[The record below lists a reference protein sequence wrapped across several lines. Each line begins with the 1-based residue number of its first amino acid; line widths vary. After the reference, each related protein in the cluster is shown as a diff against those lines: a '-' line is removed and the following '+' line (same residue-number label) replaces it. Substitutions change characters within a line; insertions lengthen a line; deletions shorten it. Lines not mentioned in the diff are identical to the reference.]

1 MVTVGVVAEYNPFHN
16 GHKYQLEQARK
27 MGATHIVCVMSGTAV
42 QRGDIAVFSKYE
54 RANAALKN
62 GADLVIEL
70 PCPYSCAGAEIFAK
84 SAVSLLG
91 GLGENVV
98 NGISFG
104 CESDDIDMLN
114 KAAEISQ
121 KLKDSQEVRQ
131 FLSEGMTY
139 PQALKAAAEKT
150 GGKELGVFFDKPNNV
165 LAAEYIKSAKTIA
178 PWIKPMPVKRE
189 GTDHDSCEYSGN
201 IASATYVRQLV
212 RSKKSISDFVPYG
225 FEHCT
230 PSFIENADKALLLRY
245 MTASREDVLDLPDC
259 GIDIANRFF
268 AAVNSNPKTTGE
280 FAEIIKSKNIT
291 MARVRRLL
299 MHLAL
304 GIKKTDFF
312 PVPYGRILGLNNR
325 GREILASAKNRTIPF
340 DTSLKKL
347 ENTSANAQRISFLEQ
362 NAVRIQDFCKEGI
375 LNFTNEYTVKISINS
390 K

>member
-42 QRGDIAVFSKYE
+42 QRGDIAVFSKYD

-150 GGKELGVFFDKPNNV
+150 GGKEGC
-165 LAAEYIKSAKTIA
+165 KS
-178 PWIKPMPVKRE
+178 KRE
-189 GTDHDSCEYSGN
+189 KTGRKE
-201 IASATYVRQLV
+201 
-212 RSKKSISDFVPYG
+212 SKG
-225 FEHCT
+225 
-230 PSFIENADKALLLRY
+230 R
-245 MTASREDVLDLPDC
+245 
-259 GIDIANRFF
+259 
-268 AAVNSNPKTTGE
+268 AA
-280 FAEIIKSKNIT
+280 
-291 MARVRRLL
+291 
-299 MHLAL
+299 
-304 GIKKTDFF
+304 
-312 PVPYGRILGLNNR
+312 
-325 GREILASAKNRTIPF
+325 
-340 DTSLKKL
+340 
-347 ENTSANAQRISFLEQ
+347 
-362 NAVRIQDFCKEGI
+362 
-375 LNFTNEYTVKISINS
+375 
-390 K
+390 